1 MNNAMWITFLPPKL
15 SINTHPKSYEHSA
28 VENFPGKNFA
38 RRKKIRMICPHF
50 YYIFP
55 LCPDI
60 SLCLP
65 LMGNLWGFIYWYTL
79 IGVAWCF
86 SIIVKHYID

>member
-1 MNNAMWITFLPPKL
+1 MGENVESDSQNVPKKVMNIRP
-15 SINTHPKSYEHSA
+15 

-38 RRKKIRMICPHF
+38 RRKKIRMSHPHF

-55 LCPDI
+55 LWPDI

-65 LMGNLWGFIYWYTL
+65 LMGNLWGFIYW
-79 IGVAWCF
+79 
-86 SIIVKHYID
+86 